1 MIVPKATLRRL
12 ARHQLLLLAVLA
24 VTAPSA
30 RAAAPPL
37 QDSVDPAITRRSASS
52 LDDLLVARA
61 GQDLSVAGL
70 TTSLLEAGPAET
82 ARFLRS
88 FEATALRAQRYG
100 TPLDHLA
107 RLGGRIREV
116 PAKVASVIGRPE
128 IPDRARM
135 DAIGVSLEILRR
147 DPTDRTLATLVALL
161 ERGHPIAGSGA
172 AGLRPGVIAVV
183 SGLTTAEVGTDA
195 QFERLYSAAAPWLC
209 VSIVD
214 GIAASAVPDVALQ
227 RLASLLGRIPS
238 VDGAVLNRI
247 HVVASGG
254 PAYADRRT
262 RERIGDYLTD
272 ERAFARHESAAALG
286 AIGDRGCVRSLIWL
300 LEDPAPSVRE
310 AAHEALKSLTSM
322 TIAGDPVRWRL
333 WLSRQEQ
340 WWDAEG
346 EALVARIPLA
356 GRAELVE
363 VLRATCTQRL
373 YQREIAPQLIE
384 LVERREVE
392 WIEIGLSA
400 LGTLRALG
408 ATAAPR
414 GPGLTGLPSAESLPP
429 AGAGRSH
436 CGMTQKQHP
445 STAMAGGRTRADVL
459 KAHPQPCRSPPGR
472 VCPIHRPWSVPTS
485 VARSSSSPGSSSG

>member
-1 MIVPKATLRRL
+1 MLGATLRRL
-12 ARHQLLLLAVLA
+12 ARHQLLFVAVLVATATSAHAA
-24 VTAPSA
+24 V
-30 RAAAPPL
+30 PPL
-37 QDSVDPAITRRSASS
+37 QEPVEPAVTRRSASS
-52 LDDLLVARA
+52 LDDLLVART

-88 FEATALRAQRYG
+88 FEAMALRAQRDG
-100 TPLDHLA
+100 TSLDHLA

-128 IPDRARM
+128 IPSSARM

-161 ERGHPIAGSGA
+161 ERGHPIDNAGA
-172 AGLRPGVIAVV
+172 AALRPGVIAVV

-195 QFERLYSAAAPWLC
+195 KFERLYSAAAPWLC
-209 VSIVD
+209 VSVID
-214 GIAASAVPDVALQ
+214 GIATSAAPDVALR

-247 HVVASGG
+247 HVVASGELVC
-254 PAYADRRT
+254 ADRRT

-286 AIGDRGCVRSLIWL
+286 AIGDRDCVRSLIWL

-333 WLSRQEQ
+333 WLSRQEE

-356 GRAELVE
+356 RRAELVE
-363 VLRATCTQRL
+363 ILRTTCTKRL
-373 YQREIAPQLIE
+373 YQREIAPYLIE
-384 LVERREVE
+384 LAERREVE

-400 LGTLRALG
+400 LGTLRA
-408 ATAAPR
+408 
-414 GPGLTGLPSAESLPP
+414 PSALSTIRALTTHPDPLVRRRANAALRSYRHAGISLPLSGPLRLP
-429 AGAGRSH
+429 ASR
-436 CGMTQKQHP
+436 
-445 STAMAGGRTRADVL
+445 D
-459 KAHPQPCRSPPGR
+459 
-472 VCPIHRPWSVPTS
+472 
-485 VARSSSSPGSSSG
+485 

>member
-1 MIVPKATLRRL
+1 MLGAIHRHL
-12 ARHQLLLLAVLA
+12 ARHQLLFVAVLA
-24 VTAPSA
+24 AAAPSA
-30 RAAAPPL
+30 GATVPAL
-37 QDSVDPAITRRSASS
+37 QGLRGAVVTRPSASS

-61 GQDLSVAGL
+61 DQDLSVAGL
-70 TTSLLEAGPAET
+70 TASLLEAGPAET

-88 FEATALRAQRYG
+88 FEATALRAQRDG
-100 TPLDHLA
+100 TSLDHLA

-128 IPDRARM
+128 IPNRARM

-161 ERGHPIAGSGA
+161 ERGHPIDNSGA
-172 AGLRPGVIAVV
+172 ASLRSGVVAVV
-183 SGLTTAEVGTDA
+183 SGLTTAETGTDA
-195 QFERLYSAAAPWLC
+195 KFERLYSAAAPWLC
-209 VSIVD
+209 VSVVD
-214 GIAASAVPDVALQ
+214 GIAASDVPDVALR
-227 RLASLLGRIPS
+227 RLASLLGHIPS

-247 HVVASGG
+247 HVVASGE
-254 PAYADRRT
+254 PVHADRRT

-286 AIGDRGCVRSLIWL
+286 AIGDRDCVRSLIWL

-322 TIAGDPVRWRL
+322 TIAGDPVRWQL
-333 WLSRQEQ
+333 WLSRQEE

-346 EALVARIPLA
+346 EALVARIPLT

-363 VLRATCTQRL
+363 VLRATCTKRL
-373 YQREIAPQLIE
+373 YQREIAPHLIE

-400 LGTLRALG
+400 LGTLR
-408 ATAAPR
+408 P
-414 GPGLTGLPSAESLPP
+414 PSALSTIRALASHPDPLVRRRANAALRSYRHANISLPLSGPLRLP
-429 AGAGRSH
+429 ADR
-436 CGMTQKQHP
+436 
-445 STAMAGGRTRADVL
+445 D
-459 KAHPQPCRSPPGR
+459 
-472 VCPIHRPWSVPTS
+472 
-485 VARSSSSPGSSSG
+485 